1 MSAWTQASPPSG
13 PNFLATF
20 PVIPSSHMPWG
31 EGTIPLPGKTKH
43 IRASWLLSLLLLS
56 WWPFFLSPH
65 LATFLSISHA
75 NYLFLYYGIWHI
87 LTSKV
92 PLLLKSS
99 INISGTAYCLQ
110 LVYIHSRFSFI
121 PFDLSHIQYYIL
133 HLLKGMLYS
142 ENSWETSDIVA
153 CQSILPKILKRAS
166 KP

>member
-121 PFDLSHIQYYIL
+121 PFDLSQSYTI
-133 HLLKGMLYS
+133 LYS
-142 ENSWETSDIVA
+142 TFTKRYAVLRKLLGNFRYCCLPIHTAEDSQE
-153 CQSILPKILKRAS
+153 SI
-166 KP
+166 